1 MILAVEAL
9 NSEAFAPF
17 GEVIAADPR
26 HLSYAINEG
35 TSQRFHDLARLDPGA
50 DGRLIVSIFRAKP
63 RQLPLTLTLLER
75 HPKGSQAFMPLSDA
89 PFLVV
94 VAPPGEHIAAAK
106 LRCFLAQGRQGV
118 NFTAGVWHH
127 PLLALHRESDF
138 LVIDRDDPDNNCETQ
153 GLDAPCHI
161 SLERAASLRAPLT
174 GALSC

>member
-1 MILAVEAL
+1 MTARTRLDKAL
-9 NSEAFAPF
+9 NIEDLRRLAHRRVPGFALASLESGAEAHTPLRWNREVFERWRFVPDTLVDASRRSLEAPIL
-17 GEVIAADPR
+17 GAP
-26 HLSYAINEG
+26 
-35 TSQRFHDLARLDPGA
+35 AR
-50 DGRLIVSIFRAKP
+50 
-63 RQLPLTLTLLER
+63 
-75 HPKGSQAFMPLSDA
+75 MPL
-89 PFLVV
+89 V